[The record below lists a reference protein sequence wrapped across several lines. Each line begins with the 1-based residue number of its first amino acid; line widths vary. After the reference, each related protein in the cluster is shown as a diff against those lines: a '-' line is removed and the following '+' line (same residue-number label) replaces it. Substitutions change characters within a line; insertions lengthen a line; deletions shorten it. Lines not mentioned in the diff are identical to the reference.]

1 MNIDNLVTMAN
12 QIGTFFASYPDQ
24 QEASDEIAGH
34 LQRFWAPRMR
44 IQLFNHIDQQAG
56 EGLAP
61 IVLSAIAAHRGQQ
74 APPPPPGDDA
84 R

>member
-24 QEASDEIAGH
+24 QEASTEIAGH
-34 LQRFWAPRMR
+34 LQRLWAPRMR
-44 IQLFNHIDQQAG
+44 NQVNAHIDQRNG

-61 IVLSAIAAHRGQQ
+61 IVLSAIAAHRRAM
-74 APPPPPGDDA
+74 AP
-84 R
+84 RTH